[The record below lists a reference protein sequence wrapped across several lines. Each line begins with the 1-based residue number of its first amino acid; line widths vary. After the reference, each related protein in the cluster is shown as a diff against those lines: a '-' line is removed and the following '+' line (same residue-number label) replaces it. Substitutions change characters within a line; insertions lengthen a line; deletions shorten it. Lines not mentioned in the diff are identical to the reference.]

1 MVETINNNEEKFIPL
16 AAEYSFENEYVDGE
30 EIKKTEKF
38 TFSPKQYDY
47 EEGTNEGYSLIHNL
61 PLENSKSEAFAN
73 HSFLGLSDG
82 KAAAGVAVNKKVDV
96 MDLCLFTTLRAH
108 NGNLVKNSNGTLYAE
123 TTYNDLVTDK
133 NIFKIYLDRDGKG
146 NRLGYLISQGDKYA
160 TIKMRMNRF
169 NIEMQD
175 KILKDEK
182 RIQHFD
188 VYQVRGTSKIKIH
201 ARMKNPWGV
210 TYPSDGLRADTEFGG
225 SWSVYDASCG
235 VYPGKMYEG
244 GLTHPCMVKLNSN
257 VYDSSLLDAGSD
269 LCRPLRKISANN
281 CLFDS
286 GYLSEDNDRYIVIGY
301 DGKIRWVKYFNEFYD
316 SFYNSDA
323 TPEKVISDIQPSIVY
338 ESPYETGISVDEKTG
353 KIKMNFV
360 ELKDVMTPGYS
371 YSVYDRKE
379 VK

>member
-1 MVETINNNEEKFIPL
+1 MAEEKKMIPL
-16 AAEYSFENEYVDGE
+16 AAEYSFENEYETAGGE
-30 EIKKTEKF
+30 VGKTEKF
-38 TFSPKQYDY
+38 TFSPKRYDY
-47 EEGTNEGYSLIHNL
+47 VEGDGNTKEGYSLIHNR

-82 KAAAGVAVNKKVDV
+82 GTANSVAVNRKVDV
-96 MDLCLFTTLRAH
+96 IDLCLFTTLRAS

-133 NIFKIYLDRDGKG
+133 NVFKIYLDRDSNG
-146 NRLGYLISQGDKYA
+146 NRLGYLISQGDKFA
-160 TIKMRMNRF
+160 TVKTRMNRF
-169 NIEMQD
+169 NIEM
-175 KILKDEK
+175 KDRIADDAK

-188 VYQVRGTSKIKIH
+188 IYQVRGTSKIKIS
-201 ARMKNPWGV
+201 ARMKNPWNV
-210 TYPSDGLRADTEFGG
+210 VLEEHDLKANTEFGG

-244 GLTHPCMVKLNSN
+244 GVTHPFMVKLNGN
-257 VYDSSLLDAGSD
+257 MYDSSLPNVGSTK
-269 LCRPLRKISANN
+269 CRPLRSVVANN

-286 GYLSEDNDRYIVIGY
+286 GYLSEDNDRYIVVGY

-323 TPEKVISDIQPSIVY
+323 TPEKVISDIEPSIVY
-338 ESPYETGISVDEKTG
+338 ESPYETGILVDEKTG

-371 YSVYDRKE
+371 YSVYDGKE